1 MGTNSCS
8 TSVRLSPELK
18 AAAERYAAENGTTV
32 SILAREALEARIT
45 CNDQTALL
53 QGSLVLKDLTNQI
66 DYLYYLV
73 DNDDTADDY
82 QVNYLIRKEIKT
94 LWKIRTRLAPS
105 ETLTLQQTA
114 ETES

>member
-1 MGTNSCS
+1 MTKES
-8 TSVRLSPELK
+8 TVTFRLSPKLK
-18 AAAERYAAENGTTV
+18 AAAESYAADNGIKL
-32 SILAREALEARIT
+32 SILAREALEARIS
-45 CNDQTALL
+45 CNCQTALPKD
-53 QGSLVLKDLTNQI
+53 SLVLQDIINQI

-73 DNDDTADDY
+73 DTDDTADDY
-82 QVNYLIRKEIKT
+82 AVNYLIRKEIKT